1 MGGNA
6 GIRGYLIQT
15 IICVLDTLESDN
27 LWTSVTLEPLD
38 ESEKV
43 DIRWKYSDDT
53 IKLCQVKSS
62 QNIIRLN
69 DAKKWSNDLTTNSP
83 NIEEYELIVVGH
95 PEEKLLKSDSIDNV
109 KISKVQSLDTDH
121 LIDIASTKIDAYY
134 EKHGKLEK
142 TVKMTTIFRFKM
154 TTIFGAK

>member
-27 LWTSVTLEPLD
+27 LWKSVTLEPLD

-53 IKLCQVKSS
+53 VKLCQVKSS
-62 QNIIRLN
+62 QNIIKHSS
-69 DAKKWSNDLTTNSP
+69 AKKWCEELETHSP
-83 NIEEYELIVVGH
+83 NASQYELIVIGNVD
-95 PEEKLLKSDSIDNV
+95 EKLSKAVDIGNV
-109 KISKVQSLDTDH
+109 KIGEIKPLNTQV
-121 LIDIASTKIDAYY
+121 LIDQASTKRPKVPRSEGWQQDMKQYPRIY
-134 EKHGKLEK
+134 
-142 TVKMTTIFRFKM
+142 
-154 TTIFGAK
+154 